1 MQKRNNKME
10 INNIIRKKIELYISF
25 EQIQVVRYLFFVY
38 VNFSSGG
45 KFYKMNPL

>member
-45 KFYKMNPL
+45 KFYKMNLL